1 MAFDISDFKL
11 QRLVVEI
18 RYEPAF
24 LLWDKAGSIG
34 VELRNRFPAT
44 KVRIVQPNQQQFSL
58 DKKFA
63 AGVQFDRTFLQGVY
77 PAHNLEDIR
86 TTSEAFFPIVIGALK
101 ISDLSRIGLLGVYE
115 KRFES
120 RELASEFVLKCQP
133 SLRRGGKFFN
143 VDGAKILDPEFFLR
157 WEGDTMG
164 CSIKLHSLEQRIEVE
179 VPAELDDIQPIDTKR
194 NVALLE
200 IDYYAHS
207 STPISKFNAPAIIE
221 NWVRIIRRDLGG
233 FVGG

>member
-1 MAFDISDFKL
+1 MGFDISDFKL

-24 LLWDKAGSIG
+24 LLWDKAGSVG

-120 RELASEFVLKCQP
+120 RELASEFVKCQP

-157 WEGDTMG
+157 WKATRWAVPLSYIRLSSVLKSRFQRSWMTFNLLIQKEMWR
-164 CSIKLHSLEQRIEVE
+164 CWKLTTTLT
-179 VPAELDDIQPIDTKR
+179 A
-194 NVALLE
+194 
-200 IDYYAHS
+200 
-207 STPISKFNAPAIIE
+207 APPFP
-221 NWVRIIRRDLGG
+221 NSMRQL
-233 FVGG
+233 